1 MTIYKI
7 LFNCIESLKKSSE
20 SNTPI
25 KGNTMTMY
33 CAYKDLIKAIIGCE
47 DKTKQ
52 DVADAMADAF
62 LCGDP
67 RAYYF
72 FETIA
77 KQVAEFVQLL
87 PYRFYID
94 VFDGAGGGSPKV
106 FKTLDKLIDYVAA
119 DTYFDE
125 EQFGQ
130 LACYDLGKDEHIS
143 ERVYQYI
150 QANRKRYALRGDDGN
165 YQNEVDTLDEA
176 TAMARKWVYNGISEE
191 VEVYDREENEWVWS
205 ISREMLSHLD

>member
-7 LFNCIESLKKSSE
+7 LLDCIESLKKGSMSSA
-20 SNTPI
+20 PI
-25 KGNTMTMY
+25 KGSTLKMY
-33 CAYKDLIKAIIGCE
+33 FAYKDLIKAIIGRE
-47 DKTKQ
+47 DDTKQ
-52 DVADAMADAF
+52 EVTDAMADAF

-67 RAYYF
+67 RAYHF

-77 KQVAEFVQLL
+77 KQVAEFVQQL

-106 FKTLDKLIDYVAA
+106 FKTLDELIDYVAE

-130 LACYDLGKDEHIS
+130 LACYDLGKGEHIS
-143 ERVYQYI
+143 EKVYQYI
-150 QANRKRYALRGDDGN
+150 KANRKRYALRGEDGD
-165 YQNEVDTLDEA
+165 YQDEVDTLDEA
-176 TAMARKWVYNGISEE
+176 KAMARDWVDGGISEE
-191 VEVYDREENEWVWS
+191 VEVYDREENEWVWN
-205 ISREMLSHLD
+205 ISREMFSHVD